1 MYIFIHVYAVRLAPS
16 LSVSL
21 PLPHPLP
28 SPLAFPIYLIYYN
41 KGLYAPY
48 NFFFPLK
55 LSRLKHLAVEV
66 NNYFTTSYSL
76 KVRRLNVYNQVQ
88 SISCA
93 D

>member
-41 KGLYAPY
+41 KGLCAPY
-48 NFFFPLK
+48 NFFSFETIPLETFNSRDESLFYNVLFLKK
-55 LSRLKHLAVEV
+55 LDV
-66 NNYFTTSYSL
+66 
-76 KVRRLNVYNQVQ
+76 
-88 SISCA
+88 
-93 D
+93 